1 VNKGDLIAH
10 VLDAERLL
18 PETTLMVGD
27 RKHDIMGAKQNDV
40 KTAAVTY
47 GYGRREEIAG
57 CTPDLIFDS
66 MPALTRYLDADIS
79 T

>member
-1 VNKGDLIAH
+1 
-10 VLDAERLL
+10 
-18 PETTLMVGD
+18 MVGD

-47 GYGRREEIAG
+47 GYGSSEEITR
-57 CTPDLIFDS
+57 CSPDLIFDS
-66 MPALTRYLDADIS
+66 LPALMRYLDANIS